1 MEGEIAA
8 WTLQGPVHDPRITRD
23 PICKEDPMSDDP
35 VQKEIEANEARKRDT
50 DDVGLDENALRQRD
64 GDDDTLVGGLID
76 TALHPVDDEDDERDH
91 EFRNDKTRST
101 R

>member
-1 MEGEIAA
+1 
-8 WTLQGPVHDPRITRD
+8 
-23 PICKEDPMSDDP
+23 MSDDP

-76 TALHPVDDEDDERDH
+76 TAMHPLDDEDDERGH
-91 EFRNDKTRST
+91 EYDDNTKSS
-101 R
+101 